1 MGEPDD
7 DSPKAPPESFL
18 RRLCSCLCGGP
29 DDGTQR
35 PLRPTP
41 PRTIY
46 VPPAPHTGNP
56 FIPALQE
63 RDLGKKA
70 RTLGGCRAPAP
81 GVVCRAAPLVS
92 PSDAR
97 AARVPPAPH
106 TASPDSRS
114 CCAPRA
120 QTLVLDLDETL
131 VHSSFRPVP
140 NPDYVIPVEIDGKV
154 CPRASACTRLPAR
167 PPGGR
172 CAGTP
177 PRELGWAVGQG
188 AVTPSPLAPLTR
200 PLLPALGP
208 SDHGCLR
215 AEAPVGGPLPGACRS
230 RGNRARPRGSDV
242 RS

>member
-1 MGEPDD
+1 MRGARRRNAATAAPDTAAHDIRASRATYGEP
-7 DSPKAPPESFL
+7 L
-18 RRLCSCLCGGP
+18 
-29 DDGTQR
+29 
-35 PLRPTP
+35 
-41 PRTIY
+41 
-46 VPPAPHTGNP
+46 HTGAP
-56 FIPALQE
+56 RAGPGQE
-63 RDLGKKA
+63 GTHTGRLA
-70 RTLGGCRAPAP
+70 RPGPGGGLPSCSL
-81 GVVCRAAPLVS
+81 LVS
-92 PSDAR
+92 PSDAH
-97 AARVPPAPH
+97 AARVSPFPH
-106 TASPDSRS
+106 TASPDSRPCS
-114 CCAPRA
+114 APRA

-154 CPRASACTRLPAR
+154 CPRAPACTRLPAR

-230 RGNRARPRGSDV
+230 RGNRARPRGRVV